1 MTVLAPPAA
10 EARPRHVAATPIL
23 DHEHREVRGLAEL
36 LARGRPP
43 ERLFV
48 QAAHRHVRGAVS
60 PIYSLDDLQ
69 PASETLRRG
78 RGSCSQRM
86 AVLEAVCRARGIGTR
101 VRGLWVD
108 GRFWYPRFRAVSA
121 FLPPRVVLAWPQFLL
136 AGAWVDFDELFG
148 PAESLAAAAPAGF
161 ANDGET
167 LFEAVEHTSVDFLG
181 KTCGAACATT
191 TSLQRWV
198 VGDAGIFDARDD
210 LFAAHGG
217 LSRTWRGFA
226 FQAIFAGRKSA

>member
-10 EARPRHVAATPIL
+10 EARPRHLAATRIL
-23 DHEHREVRGLAEL
+23 DHDSREVRGLAEL
-36 LARGRPP
+36 LGCGRPP
-43 ERLFV
+43 ARLFA
-48 QAAHRHVRGAVS
+48 QAAHRHVRRAVA
-60 PIYSLDDLQ
+60 PIYTLDDLQ

-78 RGSCSQRM
+78 RGSCAQRM
-86 AVLEAVCRARGIGTR
+86 AVLEAVCRAHGIPTR

-108 GRFWYPRFRAVSA
+108 GRFWYPRFRAVAA
-121 FLPPRVVLAWPQFLL
+121 FLPPRVILAWPQFLID
-136 AGAWVDFDELFG
+136 GAWVDFDELFG
-148 PAESLAAAAPAGF
+148 DAQALAAADPSGF

-181 KTCGAACATT
+181 KTCGPACAS

-198 VGDAGIFDARDD
+198 LGDAGVFDARDD

-217 LSRTWRGFA
+217 LVRTWRGVA